1 MSPNN
6 GYKTTCNTLYHK
18 VIEISSVL
26 SRSWLFFYLPS
37 TRFSCFWIELVKD
50 EKTKSKFKAIQ
61 GKSNCASS
69 VCVQTNA
76 PRARWGSTPIPFD
89 ITGRTGDELSGDA
102 TLKLGRQRLA
112 PSPQLRIIS
121 YSSIRDFIFSTISQ
135 IFASKTN
142 GSVNAFRTIPVSS
155 FSLFFAR
162 VIVSNICR

>member
-1 MSPNN
+1 MDVYWLSVRNEWLSKPDGLAFTCRNN
-6 GYKTTCNTLYHK
+6 QKTRKRDQN
-18 VIEISSVL
+18 SG
-26 SRSWLFFYLPS
+26 
-37 TRFSCFWIELVKD
+37 
-50 EKTKSKFKAIQ
+50 Q
-61 GKSNCASS
+61 SNCESS

-121 YSSIRDFIFSTISQ
+121 YSSIRDFIFSTISK

-162 VIVSNICR
+162 VIASNIGR